1 MNIDMDL
8 SQYKVNR
15 LDRYSA
21 KRSIQAHNFSISAP
35 DAKEVSLV
43 GDFNQWNREV
53 HPMSRC
59 PDGFWTI
66 QVPLHHGHHRYQFLV
81 DGVPTLDPRAQ
92 GIVRNDKNE
101 RASLVAIS

>member
-1 MNIDMDL
+1 
-8 SQYKVNR
+8 
-15 LDRYSA
+15 
-21 KRSIQAHNFSISAP
+21 
-35 DAKEVSLV
+35 
-43 GDFNQWNREV
+43 
-53 HPMSRC
+53 MSRC